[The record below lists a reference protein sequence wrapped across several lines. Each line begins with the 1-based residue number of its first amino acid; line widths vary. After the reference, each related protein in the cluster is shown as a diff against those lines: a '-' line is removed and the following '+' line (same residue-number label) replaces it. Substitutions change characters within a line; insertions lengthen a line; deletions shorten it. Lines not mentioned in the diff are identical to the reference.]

1 MAKSLFLVRGNEVD
15 GENQDLFV
23 VADSPDEAIRLWNDW
38 CVSYEFPRDHGDND
52 SDPNKTF
59 DPENV
64 RCIVK
69 DVTGTEY
76 DGCPSEAI
84 EWDRLRI
91 VTA

>member
-1 MAKSLFLVRGNEVD
+1 MTKSLFLVRGNEVD

-23 VADSPDEAIRLWNDW
+23 VADNAQEAEKLWNGW
-38 CVSYEFPRDHGDND
+38 CVDNGFPRADGDHEG
-52 SDPNKTF
+52 DPNDTF

-76 DGCPSEAI
+76 AGEPSRAI
-84 EWDRLRI
+84 QWDEMTI
-91 VTA
+91 VA